1 MDDTRSDDLIRRNH
15 ELLAAAAKA
24 WSDFM
29 ETAARIDRERAG
41 EDVPCALVRV
51 AEGWPAPLAPMH
63 DQVVGWHSRRVSG

>member
-29 ETAARIDRERAG
+29 ETAARIDHMRTQARMRA
-41 EDVPCALVRV
+41 LWY
-51 AEGWPAPLAPMH
+51 GWPVA
-63 DQVVGWHSRRVSG
+63 SRYRSCLERED

>member
-29 ETAARIDRERAG
+29 ETAARIDHARAG
-41 EDVPCALVRV
+41 EDVACASVRV
-51 AEGWPAPLAPMH
+51 AEG
-63 DQVVGWHSRRVSG
+63 